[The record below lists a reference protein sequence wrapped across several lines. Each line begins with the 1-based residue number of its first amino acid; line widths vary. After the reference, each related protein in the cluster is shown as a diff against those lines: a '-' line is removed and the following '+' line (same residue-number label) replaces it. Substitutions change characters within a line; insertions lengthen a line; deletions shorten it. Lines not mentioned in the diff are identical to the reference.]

1 MSKMI
6 AQVALSAL
14 LGLGVIVGFSSDLQ
28 SRLSHVLLKAES
40 NAQVHVVNGLQTNFN
55 HFRSST
61 GGLNQ
66 AELQSDLQS
75 QYQSDKPHGCES
87 ESKTDPND

>member
-14 LGLGVIVGFSSDLQ
+14 LGLGVLVGFSSDLQ
-28 SRLSHVLLKAES
+28 SRLSHVLLKSES
-40 NAQVHVVNGLQTNFN
+40 SAQVHVVNGLQTNFN
-55 HFRSST
+55 HYRSS
-61 GGLNQ
+61 GYQ
-66 AELQSDLQS
+66 SELQSDLQS
-75 QYQSDKPHGCES
+75 QYQSDKPHGCNG

>member
-6 AQVALSAL
+6 AQIALSAL
-14 LGLGVIVGFSSDLQ
+14 LGLGVLVGFSTDLQ
-28 SRLSHVLLKAES
+28 SRLSHVLLKTENS
-40 NAQVHVVNGLQTNFN
+40 AQVHVVNGLQTNFN
-55 HFRSST
+55 HFRSSVYQ
-61 GGLNQ
+61 LNQ

-75 QYQSDKPHGCES
+75 QYQADRPHGCEG